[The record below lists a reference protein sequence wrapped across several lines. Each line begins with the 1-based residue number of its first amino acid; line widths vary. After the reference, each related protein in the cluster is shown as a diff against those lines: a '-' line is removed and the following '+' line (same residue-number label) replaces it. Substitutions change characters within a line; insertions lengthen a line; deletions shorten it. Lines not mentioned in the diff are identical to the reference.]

1 MLDGLLQGF
10 GVALDP
16 INLLYVFVGVV
27 IGTAIG
33 VLPGLGPT
41 ATIALLLPLTY
52 ALDPAT
58 AIIMLAGIYY
68 GSMYGGTITS
78 VLLRMPGEAAS
89 VVTTF
94 DGYQMAKQGRAG
106 PALGIAAIGSFIGGV
121 ISVIGLAIFAPMLA
135 EAALAFGPVAM
146 VALMVLGLML
156 VTSLGTGSMW
166 KALTMAAV
174 GLLLS
179 VVGQDP
185 ISGVPRFTFDSA
197 SLLDGFDFVA
207 IAMGLFG
214 VGEILH
220 NLEQGGH
227 MQLVAKKI
235 KRILPSRD
243 DAKQSALPIAR
254 GSLLGFFIGVLPG
267 GGGVLSS
274 LASYALEKRVAKDP
288 SRFGKGAIEGVAGP
302 ETANNASSTSAFVP
316 LLVLGIPSNVVLAL
330 IFGALLIQGITPGPG
345 LIPNHPDIFWGVV
358 ASMLIGNAMLLVL
371 NMPMVGIFIQLL
383 RVPIGILVTFA
394 MAIVLIG
401 TFSISNDPFDIWLVL
416 GFGVLGWLM
425 KRTGFDPGPLVLAF
439 VLGPILEASV
449 RQSLLISGGD
459 PAIFVSDPIAITI
472 YSALAL
478 GFGIAFVR
486 RLRKGKPA
494 LLEQARHIPP
504 PTGLVPVTR
513 GKRAGKGGADASAE
527 PRTDDAAGAGTA
539 ETADDAAAAD
549 ADADAADGRSEEE
562 RAEDARRR

>member
-121 ISVIGLAIFAPMLA
+121 VSVIGLAIFAPMLA

-235 KRILPSRD
+235 KRILPTRE

-527 PRTDDAAGAGTA
+527 PGTDGAGAGAGTA
-539 ETADDAAAAD
+539 AVADDAAAAD
-549 ADADAADGRSEEE
+549 ADGRSEEE

>member
-1 MLDGLLQGF
+1 MLDGLATGF

-16 INLLYVFVGVV
+16 MNLLYVFVGVV
-27 IGTAIG
+27 VGTAIG

-106 PALGIAAIGSFIGGV
+106 PALGIAAIGSFIGGI

-146 VALMVLGLML
+146 VSLMVLGLLL
-156 VTSLGTGSMW
+156 VTSLGTGSTW
-166 KALTMAAV
+166 KALVMAAV
-174 GLLLS
+174 GLLLAS
-179 VVGQDP
+179 VGQDQ
-185 ISGVPRFTFDSA
+185 ISGMPRFTFGSA

-227 MQLVAKKI
+227 LQKAAKKVL
-235 KRILPSRD
+235 RIIPTRD
-243 DAKQSALPIAR
+243 DAKQSAMPILR
-254 GSLLGFFIGVLPG
+254 GSVLGFFIGILPG

-330 IFGALLIQGITPGPG
+330 IFGALLIQGITPGPS
-345 LIPNHPDIFWGVV
+345 LIPNHPEIFWGVV
-358 ASMLIGNAMLLVL
+358 VSMLIGNAMLLVL
-371 NMPMVGIFIQLL
+371 NMPMVGVFVQLL
-383 RVPIGILVTFA
+383 RVPMGILVTFA

-401 TFSISNDPFDIWLVL
+401 TFSIANDPFDIWLVL

-449 RQSLLISGGD
+449 RQSLLISGGN
-459 PAIFVSDPIAITI
+459 PAIFVQDPIAITI
-472 YSALAL
+472 YSLLAI
-478 GFGIAFVR
+478 GIVYIAIR
-486 RLRKGKPA
+486 RFTKGRPA
-494 LLEQARHIPP
+494 IFAKANPRNVPPATGMLELARA
-504 PTGLVPVTR
+504 R
-513 GKRAGKGGADASAE
+513 REAKANAKAGRADASA
-527 PRTDDAAGAGTA
+527 DAG
-539 ETADDAAAAD
+539 AD
-549 ADADAADGRSEEE
+549 ADASAAADTNADPDAGPSQGE
-562 RAEDARRR
+562 RAEDARKQ

>member
-235 KRILPSRD
+235 KRILPTRE

-513 GKRAGKGGADASAE
+513 GKRAGKGGADASPE
-527 PRTDDAAGAGTA
+527 PGT
-539 ETADDAAAAD
+539 DDAAAAD
-549 ADADAADGRSEEE
+549 ADGRSEEE